1 MKQSSSEFSVLLD
14 ALQLFC
20 LCVTIDY

>member
-14 ALQLFC
+14 ALQLFS